1 MRTKFTITLVVEC
14 EDESDAGDV
23 VTEAI
28 AAIFA
33 QGKQVDPAFPVVVDH
48 VLVHQE
54 DATP

>member
-14 EDESDAGDV
+14 EDESDASDV

-54 DATP
+54 DAD